1 MVFSYKTPWRGS
13 GDPLGMSD
21 PILTPRLVVDGADDA
36 IALYE
41 RVFGAELLER
51 FATPSD
57 KVVHAALSIRGA
69 VFAVTERDPEYN
81 RCPKEI
87 GDSPVMLHVMVDDP
101 DAAAAALVEA
111 GGELKIPVDDR
122 FYGNREGRVADP
134 FGHLWI
140 VSKKIK
146 DVSHEEIHAQMT
158 D

>member
-1 MVFSYKTPWRGS
+1 
-13 GDPLGMSD
+13 MSD

-81 RCPKEI
+81 RCPKEL

-111 GGELKIPVDDR
+111 GGEIKIPVGDR